1 MYILG
6 LSLNGHD
13 TAACLIKD
21 GQIIALCEEERLAR
35 VKRITAY
42 PFRAIDYCL
51 KEAGIGI
58 KDIDYTACSWDSRI
72 EFNKFLL
79 GHSLKFFPKSLLH
92 FREGLRGWRARKS
105 RAGYLQRKFGIKSY
119 AVNHHLAHGSSSF
132 FVSPFNEAA
141 ILTLDGAGEFD
152 TVTLGIGQDKKIRTL
167 ESIVYPHSLGL
178 LYDAVSIYLGFTE
191 LEGAGKVMGLDYY
204 GKPLY
209 LKEFKRIVKFKPEGK
224 FELDLSYF
232 QYHLARRAQ
241 NEWVTAKFLKA
252 FGLAREIDGPLDQRH
267 MDIAASLQQIV
278 EEAIFHM
285 AERLFELTGQKNLC
299 ISGGVALNSVANAK
313 LLANSRF
320 KKFYIQPLANDAGGA
335 LGAAYYLYH
344 QIFGQPRSAV
354 MAYAYLGPSFTDEE
368 IETSLNSFSGLKVK
382 KLTNIEKETAKLL
395 SEGKIIG
402 WLQGRMEG
410 GPRALGNRSIIVD
423 PRNPQMMDILNKRV
437 KFREAFRPFAPSIL
451 EEYNFEYFKTD
462 YPSPFMLMV
471 YEAREDKRRLIPAV
485 VHVDGTGRVQTVNR
499 NDNPRYRR
507 LIEEFHK
514 ITGVPVLLN
523 TSFNIRGEPIVC
535 TPEDAIVCFLGTDMD
550 YLVLGDFLVN
560 KE

>member
-21 GQIIALCEEERLAR
+21 GRIIGICEEERLCR

-42 PFRAIDYCL
+42 PSRAIDYCL
-51 KEAGIGI
+51 KEAGIDI
-58 KDIDYTACSWDSRI
+58 QDIDYSAYSWNCEI
-72 EFNKFLL
+72 EFNKFLC
-79 GHSLKFFPKSLLH
+79 GHSLKFFPQSLLH
-92 FREGLRGWRARKS
+92 FREGLRGWRVRKS
-105 RAGYLQRKFGIKSY
+105 RSGYLKRKFGIKSY
-119 AVNHHLAHGSSSF
+119 AINHHLAHGASSF
-132 FVSPFNEAA
+132 FVSPFDQAA

-152 TVTLGIGQDKKIRTL
+152 TVTLGIGQDKNIRVL
-167 ESIVYPHSLGL
+167 ESIEYPHSLGL

-191 LEGAGKVMGLDYY
+191 LEGAGKVMGLASY
-204 GKPLY
+204 GKPAY
-209 LKEFKRIVKFKPEGK
+209 LKEFKKIVKFEPEGK

-232 QYHLARRAQ
+232 QYHLAHRKQ
-241 NEWVTAKFLKA
+241 NEWVAEKFMRA
-252 FGLAREIDGPLDQRH
+252 FGPAREIDGPLEQRH

-278 EEAIFHM
+278 EEAIFHL
-285 AERLFELTGQKNLC
+285 AERLFGLTKQKNLC
-299 ISGGVALNSVANAK
+299 IAGGVALNSVANAK

-320 KKFYIQPLANDAGGA
+320 KEFYIQPLANDAGGA
-335 LGAAYYLYH
+335 LGAAFYLYH
-344 QIFGQPRSAV
+344 QILGQPRVTV
-354 MAYAYLGPSFTDEE
+354 MTHAYWGPAFTDQE
-368 IETSLNSFSGLKVK
+368 IITSLSSFSGLNVK
-382 KLTNIEKETAKLL
+382 RSTEIEKETAHLL
-395 SEGKIIG
+395 ARGKIIG

-410 GPRALGNRSIIVD
+410 GPRALGNRSILVD

-471 YEAREDKRRLIPAV
+471 YEAREEKRGQIPAV

-499 NDNPRYRR
+499 QDNPRYRK

-514 ITGVPVLLN
+514 ITGVPVILN

-535 TPEDAIVCFLGTDMD
+535 TPEDAIICFLGTDMD

-560 KE
+560 KK